1 MKIEREKA
9 IRFSMLV
16 TVLVIVSLSVVL
28 GVLLGSEGKLKAG
41 FRSPRITPTASA
53 LPSATTAQ
61 VKVTPAPTPI
71 QVQVQRDYPPNAVDV
86 RADGKLLYTA
96 VNARAARKALE
107 QYLAETAGLNLAE
120 NERLLRA
127 GFDQTLTLEEPSGD
141 GELLQVEEAVNTL
154 KADEGLLPISRT
166 VVRCVIDRGEIQT
179 VTRENPLLA
188 AGSRIYR
195 SIGVSSFI
203 LSYYETTYRGQA
215 AFSEVKT
222 NEFAVGQGKADQ
234 VIEDG
239 SLILAAASA
248 EAGPAAAPIEG
259 FAPQWPVAGTVETSF
274 GMVDGLPHYGID
286 IAAEN
291 GARAAS
297 PAEGVIVYCG
307 PRGQLGLVID
317 VLHDETG
324 CLSRI
329 IGCERAMVEL
339 YQRVR
344 KGEPV
349 GVLPQSPSGNR
360 AVLRYELL
368 VNGLPVN
375 PEKYLPKK

>member
-166 VVRCVIDRGEIQT
+166 VVRCVIDRGEI
-179 VTRENPLLA
+179 
-188 AGSRIYR
+188 
-195 SIGVSSFI
+195 
-203 LSYYETTYRGQA
+203 
-215 AFSEVKT
+215 
-222 NEFAVGQGKADQ
+222 
-234 VIEDG
+234 
-239 SLILAAASA
+239 
-248 EAGPAAAPIEG
+248 
-259 FAPQWPVAGTVETSF
+259 
-274 GMVDGLPHYGID
+274 
-286 IAAEN
+286 
-291 GARAAS
+291 
-297 PAEGVIVYCG
+297 
-307 PRGQLGLVID
+307 
-317 VLHDETG
+317 
-324 CLSRI
+324 
-329 IGCERAMVEL
+329 
-339 YQRVR
+339 
-344 KGEPV
+344 
-349 GVLPQSPSGNR
+349 
-360 AVLRYELL
+360 
-368 VNGLPVN
+368 
-375 PEKYLPKK
+375 